1 MPYDDN
7 SIQQHSPFRHG
18 AENGPFF
25 GIYFSAIF
33 LSGVYSAAV
42 PSLTLLTLLLLICF
56 PLVVYRKLRRAV
68 IALPEPPQITPLWIH
83 GITMIAC
90 GALITSLL
98 ILIYFRWINPDY
110 FADQLRFLV
119 ATYEETRQPALED
132 SARTASMMLENHA
145 IPTPSVLTLGFW
157 LFTVASGSILAG
169 LMAVL
174 VRLIGN
180 PDKTAHNRT

>member
-7 SIQQHSPFRHG
+7 STKQHSPFRLG

-33 LSGVYSAAV
+33 LSGVYSAAE
-42 PSLTLLTLLLLICF
+42 PSLTLLTLSLLICF
-56 PLVVYRKLRRAV
+56 PLVVYRKLRRAAG
-68 IALPEPPQITPLWIH
+68 ALPGPTQITPLWIH

-98 ILIYFRWINPDY
+98 IMIYFRWINPGY
-110 FADQLRFLV
+110 FADQLRFIV
-119 ATYEETRQPALED
+119 ATYEETHQPALEN

-174 VRLIGN
+174 VRLIGD
-180 PDKTAHNRT
+180 PDKNRQKPT